1 MNEPLQ
7 LFFQNIDK
15 IRLYFGTEAEAF
27 DKDLALKLT
36 MRNIVFSYDDYEEV
50 VKQIK
55 AHSKWY
61 HAVRS
66 SKRVLHTYYA
76 HFAKNSEQV
85 EHTFHMYKRLTEQF
99 KRGESSYL
107 AALYIN
113 KEADIEKIHTLIHEI
128 ANRPSLKFSAFQLQ
142 TTALLC
148 ARPENAMLLSTTYD
162 HYYHALTSIGFLP
175 NDETVKS
182 AVLLTL
188 GSGSFCPSTF
198 QYVKEISNG
207 LRNMATSIRCC
218 HYQTTVLLAL
228 TKFENEQFPAL
239 YAIHDEICRVLKIG
253 KNECNSLLL
262 AAQIYTSNE
271 AIGDLP
277 MNEFNFSD
285 ILTTAVGDGVYSGGD
300 SSD

>member
-36 MRNIVFSYDDYEEV
+36 MRNIVFSYEDYEEV

-55 AHSKWY
+55 SHSKWY

-66 SKRVLHTYYA
+66 SRRVLHTYYA
-76 HFAKNSEQV
+76 HFAKKPEQMK
-85 EHTFHMYKRLTEQF
+85 HTFHMYKRLTEQF
-99 KRGESSYL
+99 KRGEASYL

-113 KEADIEKIHTLIHEI
+113 QEADIEKIHMLIHEI
-128 ANRPSLKFSAFQLQ
+128 AKRPSLNFSTSKFQ

-148 ARPENAMLLSTTYD
+148 TRPENAMLLATTYD
-162 HYYHALTSIGFLP
+162 RYYQALLSIGFLP
-175 NDETVKS
+175 NEETVKS
-182 AVLLTL
+182 AILLTA
-188 GSGSFCPSTF
+188 GSGSFCATTF
-198 QYVKEISNG
+198 QYVKEISNNI
-207 LRNMATSIRCC
+207 LNKATTMRCC

-253 KNECNSLLL
+253 SNECNSLLL

-271 AIGDLP
+271 AIGDIS
-277 MNEFNFSD
+277 MNDFNFSD
-285 ILTTAVGDGVYSGGD
+285 ILTTAIGDGFYSSGD
-300 SSD
+300 SND